1 MVIPHIPILNLQ
13 NPKPLYYQTVHGKR
27 IIGGYEAEQRLLPVA
42 EDLIMSSSFLR
53 SIHIDAARHKTAI
66 TQEEA
71 SDALRLFEAYPEIG
85 YVVLEKSHTDWPGLR
100 TPRLRSF
107 DVYTPWLQ
115 SLFGKTIYED
125 DKIGV
130 YKVSWGDT
138 TEAALRQSTAVVH

>member
-1 MVIPHIPILNLQ
+1 MVILHIPILNLQ

-71 SDALRLFEAYPEIG
+71 SDALRLFEAYPRDRVRGPRE
-85 YVVLEKSHTDWPGLR
+85 ESH
-100 TPRLRSF
+100 RLARPENSS
-107 DVYTPWLQ
+107 PEEL
-115 SLFGKTIYED
+115 
-125 DKIGV
+125 
-130 YKVSWGDT
+130 
-138 TEAALRQSTAVVH
+138 